1 MSKQSGGFDGGSSFF
16 RGMVFTSGAILLVG
30 LAARAATPTAA
41 TTTAATTTSATAT
54 AATEDSKAIA
64 THDAEK
70 ATPAPTPLKSTT
82 GKASTLPPQV
92 EIINEAMRK
101 SWADHHLAP
110 SQVASDGDWC
120 RRIYLDVIGRIPRLD
135 ELQRF
140 LGDKSSNRRVNLVD
154 RLLGEDYVEEYARNW
169 SGIWTNLLIGR
180 PGRKRDDERLP
191 TDRDGMEQY
200 LRRSFEKN
208 KHYRQMVYELVSAT
222 GANKPGEEGYN
233 GAVNFLIGKLDDNG
247 VQATAK
253 TAQIFLGQSV
263 QCTQCHNH
271 PFNEWKQNSFW
282 ELNAFFRQTKLNKT
296 MGAKR
301 VVEHATLTNQ
311 NFRGEGG
318 DINSAELYYELRNGI
333 MKVAYPVFVDG
344 TEISRSGA
352 MADSDRR
359 TQLAKLIVKS
369 DYLPKA
375 IVNRMWSHFFTY
387 GFTKPVDDMGP
398 HNPPSNPELLD
409 QLAAEFS
416 KHRYEDD
423 GYDLK
428 QLIRWIVLSEPY
440 ALSSHFNK
448 QNRGDDPTLGEKPQF
463 SHFYIRQMTAEQLYE
478 SMLTATGLDKGE
490 AENERGK
497 NKTTWLEQFVITFGT
512 DDGGQASTFNGS
524 IPQVLMMFNGE
535 MMRRATGMAEKG
547 MGEKG
552 EKGTFLD
559 SVANNPRLSPEQ
571 RINYLYL
578 AGLCRMPNNTEK
590 AELARDVATRRD
602 SIDKYQDLWWAIL
615 NSNEFILNH

>member
-1 MSKQSGGFDGGSSFF
+1 ML
-16 RGMVFTSGAILLVG
+16 RAMVVTSGAFLLLG
-30 LAARAATPTAA
+30 LVARATTPTPATP
-41 TTTAATTTSATAT
+41 T
-54 AATEDSKAIA
+54 AATEDSKTIA

-70 ATPAPTPLKSTT
+70 STPATSSSKSAS
-82 GKASTLPPQV
+82 GKANSLPPQV

-101 SWADHHLAP
+101 SWADHHLVP
-110 SQVASDGDWC
+110 SPVASDGDWC

-140 LGDKSSNRRVNLVD
+140 LGDKSSSRRANLAD
-154 RLLGEDYVEEYARNW
+154 RLLSEEYAVDYARNW
-169 SGIWTNLLIGR
+169 AGIWTNLLIGR

-191 TDRDGMEQY
+191 TDRDGMEHY

-208 KHYRQMVYELVSAT
+208 KHYRQMVYELVAAK
-222 GANKPGEEGYN
+222 GANKPGEEIPGGDSYHE
-233 GAVNFLIGKLDDNG
+233 AVNFLIGKMDDNG

-253 TAQIFLGQSV
+253 TAQIFLGLSV

-282 ELNAFFRQTKLNKT
+282 ELNAFFRQTKVNKT

-301 VVEHATLTNQ
+301 VVESATLTNQ
-311 NFRGEGG
+311 DFRGEGG
-318 DINSAELYYELRNGI
+318 DMESAELYYELRNGI

-344 TEISRSGA
+344 KEISRSGA
-352 MADSDRR
+352 IATSDRR
-359 TQLAKLIVKS
+359 TQLAKMIVNS

-398 HNPPSNPELLD
+398 HNPPSHPELLD

-440 ALSSHFNK
+440 ALSSRFNK

-535 MMRRATGMAEKG
+535 MMRRATGMGEKG
-547 MGEKG
+547 MEKG
-552 EKGTFLD
+552 EKGTTFLD
-559 SVANNPRLSPEQ
+559 SVVNNPRLTPEQ

-578 AGLCRMPNNTEK
+578 AGLSRMPNSAEK
-590 AELARDVATRRD
+590 SELARDVATRRD

>member
-1 MSKQSGGFDGGSSFF
+1 MGKRSANSGERSSQNIAAGGI
-16 RGMVFTSGAILLVG
+16 ALAAG
-30 LAARAATPTAA
+30 LIVLTCWIAARAATPTVA
-41 TTTAATTTSATAT
+41 TPT
-54 AATEDSKAIA
+54 AATEDSKSVSV
-64 THDAEK
+64 HDAEK
-70 ATPAPTPLKSTT
+70 STPS
-82 GKASTLPPQV
+82 ASTSKTTTSKAGSANAIPQV

-101 SWADHHLAP
+101 SWADHHLVP
-110 SQVASDGDWC
+110 SGIANDGDWC
-120 RRIYLDVIGRIPRLD
+120 RRVFLDVIGRIPRLE
-135 ELQRF
+135 ELNRF

-154 RLLGEDYVEEYARNW
+154 RLLGEDYSLDYARNW
-169 SGIWTNLLIGR
+169 AGIWTNLLIGR

-200 LRRSFEKN
+200 LRRAFENN
-208 KHYRQMVYELVSAT
+208 KHYRQIVYDLVSAT
-222 GANKPGEEGYN
+222 GTNKPGEDGYKD
-233 GAVNFLIGKLDDNG
+233 GAVNFLIGKMDDNG
-247 VQATAK
+247 IQATAK
-253 TAQIFLGQSV
+253 TAQIFLGLSV

-282 ELNAFFRQTKLNKT
+282 ELNAFFRQTKLNKA
-296 MGAKR
+296 MGPKR

-311 NFRGEGG
+311 DFRGEGG
-318 DINSAELYYELRNGI
+318 DMDSAELYYELRNGV

-352 MADSDRR
+352 LASSDRR
-359 TQLAKLIVKS
+359 TQLAKMIVKS

-375 IVNRMWSHFFTY
+375 IINRMWAHFFGY

-398 HNPPSNPELLD
+398 HNSPSHPELLD
-409 QLAAEFS
+409 QLAAAFS
-416 KHRYEDD
+416 NHRYEDD

-440 ALSSHFNK
+440 ALSSRFNK

-535 MMRRATGMAEKG
+535 MMRRATGM
-547 MGEKG
+547 GEKV

-571 RINYLYL
+571 KINYLYL
-578 AGLCRMPNNTEK
+578 AGLSRLPNNAEK
-590 AELARDVATRRD
+590 TELARDVATKRD

>member
-1 MSKQSGGFDGGSSFF
+1 MFVVVS
-16 RGMVFTSGAILLVG
+16 I
-30 LAARAATPTAA
+30 AARAATPTAA
-41 TTTAATTTSATAT
+41 S
-54 AATEDSKAIA
+54 EDSKTVS

-70 ATPAPTPLKSTT
+70 TAPAAVTPKPAATKS
-82 GKASTLPPQV
+82 GSAAAIPQV
-92 EIINEAMRK
+92 EMINEAMRK
-101 SWADHHLAP
+101 SWADHHLVP
-110 SQVASDGDWC
+110 SPVASDGDWC
-120 RRIYLDVIGRIPRLD
+120 RRVFLDVIGRIPRLD

-154 RLLGEDYVEEYARNW
+154 RLLGEEYVEEYARNW

-200 LRRSFEKN
+200 LRRAFEKN
-208 KHYRQMVYELVSAT
+208 KHYRQMVYDLVSAT
-222 GANKPGEEGYN
+222 GANKPGEDGYN
-233 GAVNFLIGKLDDNG
+233 GAVNFLIGKMDDNG

-253 TAQIFLGQSV
+253 TAQIFLGLSV

-282 ELNAFFRQTKLNKT
+282 DLNAFFRQTKVNKT
-296 MGAKR
+296 MGPKR
-301 VVEHATLTNQ
+301 VVEHATLSNHD
-311 NFRGEGG
+311 FYGENAGKGGSQG
-318 DINSAELYYELRNGI
+318 DINAAELYYELRNGI

-344 TEISRSGA
+344 TEISRSGSLA
-352 MADSDRR
+352 SNDRR
-359 TQLAKLIVKS
+359 TELAKLIVKS

-375 IVNRMWSHFFTY
+375 IINRMWSHFLGY

-398 HNPPSNPELLD
+398 HNPPSHPELLD
-409 QLAAEFS
+409 ELAAEFS
-416 KHRYEDD
+416 KHRYDDD

-490 AENERGK
+490 AESERGK

-524 IPQVLMMFNGE
+524 IPQVLMMFNGD
-535 MMRRATGMAEKG
+535 MMRRATGM
-547 MGEKG
+547 GEKVT
-552 EKGTFLD
+552 KGTFLD
-559 SVANNPRLSPEQ
+559 SVVNNSRLSPEQ
-571 RINYLYL
+571 RISYLYL
-578 AGLCRMPNNTEK
+578 AGLARMPNNAEK

>member
-1 MSKQSGGFDGGSSFF
+1 MLVFRIGKRNFERISMSNKCRLFPAAVAAVC
-16 RGMVFTSGAILLVG
+16 GMFVIVCI
-30 LAARAATPTAA
+30 AARAATPTVA
-41 TTTAATTTSATAT
+41 S
-54 AATEDSKAIA
+54 EDSKTVS

-70 ATPAPTPLKSTT
+70 TAPA
-82 GKASTLPPQV
+82 ASTPKPAATRSGPAAAIPQV
-92 EIINEAMRK
+92 EMINEAMRK
-101 SWADHHLAP
+101 SWADHHLVP
-110 SQVASDGDWC
+110 SPVASDGDWC
-120 RRIYLDVIGRIPRLD
+120 RRVFLDVIGRIPRLD

-154 RLLGEDYVEEYARNW
+154 RLLGEEYVEEYARNW

-200 LRRSFEKN
+200 LRRAFEKN
-208 KHYRQMVYELVSAT
+208 KHYRQMVYDLVSAT
-222 GANKPGEEGYN
+222 GANKPGEDSYN
-233 GAVNFLIGKLDDNG
+233 GAVNFLIGKMDDNG

-253 TAQIFLGQSV
+253 TAQIFLGLSV

-282 ELNAFFRQTKLNKT
+282 ELNAFFRQTKVNKT
-296 MGAKR
+296 MGPKR
-301 VVEHATLTNQ
+301 VVEHATLTNHD
-311 NFRGEGG
+311 FYGENAGKGGSQG
-318 DINSAELYYELRNGI
+318 DINAAELYYELRNGI

-344 TEISRSGA
+344 TEISRSGSLSA
-352 MADSDRR
+352 NDRR
-359 TQLAKLIVKS
+359 TELAKLIVKS

-375 IVNRMWSHFFTY
+375 IINRMWSHFLGY

-398 HNPPSNPELLD
+398 HNPPSHPELLD

-478 SMLTATGLDKGE
+478 SMLTATGLEKGE
-490 AENERGK
+490 AESERGK

-524 IPQVLMMFNGE
+524 IPQVLMMFNGD
-535 MMRRATGMAEKG
+535 MMRRATGM
-547 MGEKG
+547 GEKVT
-552 EKGTFLD
+552 KGTFLD
-559 SVANNPRLSPEQ
+559 SVVNNSRLTPEQ
-571 RINYLYL
+571 RISYLYL
-578 AGLCRMPNNTEK
+578 AGLARMPNNAEK